1 MSKTFPQES
10 SEAFLNLKTLHHAE
24 QKKLHQRVL
33 IECFEKHF
41 VKKTPLFAFSKKKLF
56 GTLPP
61 LLNKPM
67 ATLGKLKI
75 ITKLLEK
82 QFKDSPQQS
91 TPNLSLQRLRAAVS
105 LVHVHFLLNSV

>member
-10 SEAFLNLKTLHHAE
+10 SEAFLNFENSALRRTKKTSLACFT
-24 QKKLHQRVL
+24 RVL
-33 IECFEKHF
+33 CKAFR
-41 VKKTPLFAFSKKKLF
+41 KKDMVLFGFSKKKLY

-67 ATLGKLKI
+67 GF

-82 QFKDSPQQS
+82 QFKDSPLQS
-91 TPNLSLQRLRAAVS
+91 TPNLSLQRLRAAVL
-105 LVHVHFLLNSV
+105 LVHAHF

>member
-1 MSKTFPQES
+1 LNSKS
-10 SEAFLNLKTLHHAE
+10 LHYAE

-33 IECFEKHF
+33 AECFEKQYEKNI
-41 VKKTPLFAFSKKKLF
+41 VLFGFSKKKLF

-67 ATLGKLKI
+67 GF

-82 QFKDSPQQS
+82 QFKDSP
-91 TPNLSLQRLRAAVS
+91 
-105 LVHVHFLLNSV
+105 

>member
-10 SEAFLNLKTLHHAE
+10 SEAFLNLKKSASPRT
-24 QKKLHQRVL
+24 KKLHQHVL
-33 IECFEKHF
+33 AECFEKHF
-41 VKKTPLFAFSKKKLF
+41 EKDLLSFGLSKKKLF

-67 ATLGKLKI
+67 GF

-82 QFKDSPQQS
+82 QFKVSP
-91 TPNLSLQRLRAAVS
+91 
-105 LVHVHFLLNSV
+105 